1 MLKIKER
8 ELQEH
13 LEDEDFFRQYGN
25 PVKVE
30 SNGKEYVLLSIE
42 LAEKLLGPI
51 DFEVETVV
59 GMREFLKTDN
69 DQT

>member
-1 MLKIKER
+1 MLKITEK

-25 PVKVE
+25 PAKVE

-42 LAEKLLGPI
+42 LVEKLFGPI
-51 DFEVETVV
+51 DYETVV

>member
-1 MLKIKER
+1 MKI
-8 ELQEH
+8 
-13 LEDEDFFRQYGN
+13 D
-25 PVKVE
+25 

-42 LAEKLLGPI
+42 LAEKLFGSI
-51 DFEVETVV
+51 DYETVV

>member
-1 MLKIKER
+1 MLKITEK

-30 SNGKEYVLLSIE
+30 ANGKEYVLLSIE
-42 LAEKLLGPI
+42 LAEKLFGPI
-51 DFEVETVV
+51 DFETAV
-59 GMREFLKTDN
+59 GVREFLKTDN
-69 DQT
+69 DRT